1 MSIFLAT
8 AEEAARGAGKLI
20 LSHLHDKHRVENKSA
35 FDFVTETDQLSE
47 DFIRGYISERFP
59 DHHFFCEE
67 QVSALDADERTLIE
81 AFDGYTWV
89 VDALDGTTNYIR
101 TIPQFAVSIGLAK
114 DGEIIAGAIYDPMRD
129 ELFSAEKGAG
139 AFLNGSPM
147 HVSDVAE
154 PEKCILGAG
163 FPSSDMKKRAET
175 MALIQNCGMHLGSLR
190 LYNCAAL
197 LLSYVACGRIDAS
210 FEQGIHLW
218 DMAAGTLLIKEAG
231 GSVTDLDGS
240 PFKLTSTQY
249 RAANPVLLGALEK
262 YYNNK

>member
-1 MSIFLAT
+1 MSVFLTT

-20 LSHLHDKHRVENKSA
+20 LAHLHDTHRVQNKSA

-67 QVSALDADERTLIE
+67 QVSALDADESTLIE

-139 AFLNGSPM
+139 AFLNGKPM
-147 HVSDVAE
+147 HVSKVAE
-154 PEKCILGAG
+154 PEKCILGIG
-163 FPSSDMKKRAET
+163 FPAADMEKRAET
-175 MALIQNCGMHLGSLR
+175 MRRLQNCGMHLGSLR

-197 LLSYVACGRIDAS
+197 LLSYVACGRLDAS

-231 GSVTDLDGS
+231 GTVKDIDCS
-240 PFKLTSTQY
+240 PFRLTSTGY
-249 RAANPVLLGALEK
+249 CAANADLLKALEQ
-262 YYNNK
+262 YYN